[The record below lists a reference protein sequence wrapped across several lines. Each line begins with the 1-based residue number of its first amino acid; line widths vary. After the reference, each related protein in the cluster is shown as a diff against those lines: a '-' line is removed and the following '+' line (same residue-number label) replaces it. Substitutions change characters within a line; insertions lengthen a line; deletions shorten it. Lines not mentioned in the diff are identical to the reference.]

1 MAKRMKKQI
10 AAFAV
15 VLFLLTLFPAVVFAE
30 ETNNMYD
37 DTMKIMQS
45 SLTAETCVYGNEWAV
60 MSVARAGKLNQEQ
73 AEAYYAS
80 VEEVV
85 KQIGDS
91 TLDTYATTNAKVIL
105 ALTAIGKNPTQ
116 VAGYNLLEPLA
127 DLDYVKKQGVNAAM
141 YALLA
146 FDSGAYEIPPVAEGK
161 TQTTREALI
170 QIILDGELS
179 GGGWDWMGS
188 SADPDLTANALQAL
202 TAYYESN
209 ASVKEAI
216 DRGLQVLSDMQ
227 EPDGSFSSWGTSNAC
242 STAQV
247 LTALTGLGIDP
258 SKDSRF
264 IKNGYTVLQGLEYF
278 YLPGSGFRF
287 DSSSMDVDFPYSTVQ
302 ASYALVSYQR
312 FLNGQKGLYDMTD
325 VLSEEE
331 NGSTEES
338 TANTESSAA
347 NTESSATT
355 TSATT
360 TEGNVATTKTPATG
374 DETMLLL
381 LAALAILS
389 GTGLGVTV
397 RKNK

>member
-1 MAKRMKKQI
+1 MAKRMKKQMKKQI

-15 VLFLLTLFPAVVFAE
+15 VVFLLTLFPAVVFAE

-45 SLTAETCVYGNEWAV
+45 SLTPETCVYGNEWAV
-60 MSVARAGKLNQEQ
+60 MSVARAGNLTQEQ

-80 VEEVV
+80 VEEIV

-91 TLDTYATTNAKVIL
+91 TLDIYATTNAKVIL

-146 FDSGAYEIPPVAEGK
+146 FDSGAYEIPTVAEGK

-170 QIILDGELS
+170 QIILDDELS

-202 TAYYESN
+202 TPYYESN

-278 YLPGSGFRF
+278 YLPGSGFI
-287 DSSSMDVDFPYSTVQ
+287 DSYSMTVDAYTTDQV
-302 ASYALVSYQR
+302 SYALVAYER
-312 FLNGQKGLYDMTD
+312 FENGQSGLYDMTD
-325 VLSEEE
+325 VSLPEK
-331 NGSTEES
+331 NGS
-338 TANTESSAA
+338 AK
-347 NTESSATT
+347 
-355 TSATT
+355 
-360 TEGNVATTKTPATG
+360 VIFLILIP
-374 DETMLLL
+374 LVV
-381 LAALAILS
+381 LAGIGIGVGVIL
-389 GTGLGVTV
+389 
-397 RKNK
+397 KKKAQ